1 MTNDTP
7 RPVDELVDF
16 LYSLGTAEIDH
27 TGHDFLSHLKAV
39 HDLLAAHDA
48 GDDLAAAGLFH
59 SIYGTEKFQDFCLPL
74 DQRDRV
80 RELIGERAE
89 RVAWLNCIM
98 DRATF
103 DAAVS
108 IALGG
113 AAELAICDRE
123 GNPPIPVSTQTLTDL
138 ATVHLFDWL
147 EQVERSEF
155 GWDYRRSAYRQMAQ
169 LVGSD
174 AETLYAEVFARE
186 PQRSADAAAGS

>member
-1 MTNDTP
+1 MTDTP
-7 RPVDELVDF
+7 RPIDELVAF

-39 HDLLAAHDA
+39 HDLLDA
-48 GDDLAAAGLFH
+48 YDVGDDLAAAGLFH

-74 DQRDRV
+74 DQRDQV
-80 RELIGERAE
+80 RDLIGERAE
-89 RVAWLNCIM
+89 RVAWLNCVM

-103 DAAVS
+103 DAAVAS
-108 IALGG
+108 ALAGET
-113 AAELAICDRE
+113 ELAIRDRE
-123 GNPPIPVSTQTLTDL
+123 GNPSIPVSARTLTDL

-169 LVGSD
+169 LVGSE